1 MLGESIADLQ
11 PIINFYNMIGFSY
24 RIFIVTSYDI
34 VQWWNFCWKFSY
46 LTDFMFNWTCRWER
60 YQVEEEA
67 SLGRGKRQ
75 RKAVSYRETFASI
88 PAEALSEVMI

>member
-1 MLGESIADLQ
+1 
-11 PIINFYNMIGFSY
+11 MIGFSY
-24 RIFIVTSYDI
+24 RIFILTSYDT
-34 VQWWNFCWKFSY
+34 VLCWKFSY
-46 LTDFMFNWTCRWER
+46 LIDFIFNWTCRWER

-88 PAEALSEVMI
+88 PAEALSEVNI